1 MPSSPDILRRTAWY
15 ALALALAL
23 AGPARAQSESD
34 PGVDALASELQG
46 SPGSILSRVQLS
58 GWGDFTYA
66 RIFVDEGSLLGVQ
79 LPRHGAFAI
88 GNLNL
93 YVDAPLS
100 RRARSFIEARLTYMP
115 NGVQSS
121 APDGTFS
128 FPRQSTGF
136 MDYANTNSR
145 DAWGGVVIERAF
157 VEYTLDERLTLRAGH
172 FLTPYGVW
180 NVDHGSPAI
189 VSVQRPYIV
198 GQELIPKAQVG
209 LEAYGT
215 FHVGGSRLGY
225 HATVSNGRIGENPQ
239 YLDYDDR
246 LAFGGR
252 LFLENTKVGNL
263 KVGLSAYGG
272 RYTEA
277 RTALGAGGVEERV
290 LEQFD
295 ELSLGADVHWEVKGL
310 NLTGEVVW
318 NDRTWRQGLP
328 QRNPPLDTSTYD
340 RDSRWGAYVL
350 AGYALPFAQR
360 VMPYVRAEFFRPST
374 ELRGEAQADALLGFV
389 GVNTHLQPNLIV
401 KLEYAH
407 AVFRGYDGP
416 PYDSDIDAF
425 FAQTSWAF

>member
-1 MPSSPDILRRTAWY
+1 MPSSHHSLRRALACGAC
-15 ALALALAL
+15 ALALTI
-23 AGPARAQSESD
+23 AGTARAQAESD
-34 PGVDALASELQG
+34 AGVDALASELQG
-46 SPGSILSRVQLS
+46 SSGSILSRVQLS
-58 GWGDFTYA
+58 GFGDFTYT
-66 RIFVDEGSLLGVQ
+66 RIVVDEGSLLGVQ

-93 YVDAPLS
+93 YVDAPLG

-115 NGVQSS
+115 NGVQAST
-121 APDGTFS
+121 PDRTTFA

-209 LEAYGT
+209 LEAYGA
-215 FHVGGSRLGY
+215 FHLGGSRLGY

-263 KVGLSAYGG
+263 KVGVSAYGG

-277 RTALGAGGVEERV
+277 QNALASPVEVEERV

-295 ELSLGADVHWEVKGL
+295 ELSLGADVHWEVAGL

-318 NDRTWRQGLP
+318 NDRRWKAGLP
-328 QRNPPLDTSTYD
+328 RRPDASTYD
-340 RDSRWGAYVL
+340 RDARWGAYVV
-350 AGYALPFAQR
+350 AGYALPFARR
-360 VMPYVRAEFFRPST
+360 VMPYVRGEFFRATT
-374 ELRGEAQADALLGFV
+374 ELRDEAQPDALLGFV
-389 GVNTHLQPNLIV
+389 GVNTHVQPNLIV
-401 KLEYAH
+401 KVEYGH

-416 PYDSDIDAF
+416 PYDSNVDVS